1 MANLNKVMLIGNLTS
16 TPEVKQTSKGMS
28 YTTIG
33 LAINREWKDQSG
45 EKKKEVAFI
54 DVDFLGKQ
62 AEVLGKFL
70 QKGSPLYVEGRL
82 KLDQWEQ
89 DGNKRSKLKVVG
101 ESFQFIGGNKQ
112 DNKSQNDDEV
122 PW

>member
-1 MANLNKVMLIGNLTS
+1 MLIGNLTS
-16 TPEVKQTSKGMS
+16 TPEVKQTSKGML

-62 AEVLGKFL
+62 AEVLGTFL

-112 DNKSQNDDEV
+112 ENKSQNDDEI
-122 PW
+122 PF

>member
-16 TPEVKQTSKGMS
+16 TPEVKQTSKGML

-62 AEVLGKFL
+62 AEVLGTFL

-112 DNKSQNDDEV
+112 ENKSQNDDEI
-122 PW
+122 PF